1 MADEEVVVEKK
12 KKSPAL
18 IIGALVI
25 VGLILAGGISY
36 FVTTK
41 VMTDSV
47 GKTVTHE
54 PGVFVKL
61 GDPKNGIIVNVG
73 GVKSGRFLKVGIVL
87 EMNPGDKR
95 NFTEGKINID
105 AETKILDSVVQM
117 LRAQKIDE
125 FEPNKQDALKDQIKT
140 ELNKQLGEGSV
151 YAVYVTNFVFQ

>member
-1 MADEEVVVEKK
+1 
-12 KKSPAL
+12 
-18 IIGALVI
+18 
-25 VGLILAGGISY
+25 LAGGISY

-47 GKTVTHE
+47 GKAVTHE

>member
-1 MADEEVVVEKK
+1 
-12 KKSPAL
+12 
-18 IIGALVI
+18 
-25 VGLILAGGISY
+25 
-36 FVTTK
+36 
-41 VMTDSV
+41 
-47 GKTVTHE
+47 
-54 PGVFVKL
+54 
-61 GDPKNGIIVNVG
+61 
-73 GVKSGRFLKVGIVL
+73 
-87 EMNPGDKR
+87 MNPGDKR